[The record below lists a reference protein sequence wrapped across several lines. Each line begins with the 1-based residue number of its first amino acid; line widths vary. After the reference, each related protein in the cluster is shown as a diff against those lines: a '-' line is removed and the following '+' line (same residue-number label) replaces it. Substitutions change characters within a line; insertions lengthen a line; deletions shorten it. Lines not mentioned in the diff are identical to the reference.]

1 MYSVPILLLIHD
13 ATTQWAGDIVHLAL
27 WNVVQAHLQPRS
39 MVTPSATL
47 LDKAKKPWPPPRI
60 PKGQSLAARVL
71 TIEETSFAP

>member
-1 MYSVPILLLIHD
+1 
-13 ATTQWAGDIVHLAL
+13 
-27 WNVVQAHLQPRS
+27 

-71 TIEETSFAP
+71 TIEETSFAVSGWATHQGSKAALRDQYVDMRSEYSVVSG